1 MRNDPTSGQ
10 HTLRLHFLVS
20 TKTLVVVTGLKLQIN
35 SQTRT
40 WDIHFIAQSDFYVGA
55 STLLHLDT
63 FTVLSLGTKIGGT
76 RGTCLP
82 YFRWNLTQAEGLNPD
97 TKESESQT
105 LQLSIISSVLQHC
118 QIAAIRFNWGQI
130 VWNTNDWS
138 LFSISC
144 AVDLDKGS
152 VFIWMFE
159 NVV

>member
-1 MRNDPTSGQ
+1 MRNDPTYSPS
-10 HTLRLHFLVS
+10 TFYLVP

-35 SQTRT
+35 SQTQTR
-40 WDIHFIAQSDFYVGA
+40 DIHFIAQSDFYVGA
-55 STLLHLDT
+55 STLLHLDLDT
-63 FTVLSLGTKIGGT
+63 FTVLSLGTEIGGT
-76 RGTCLP
+76 RETCLP

-118 QIAAIRFNWGQI
+118 QISAIRFNWRQI
-130 VWNTNDWS
+130 VWNTNYLS
-138 LFSISC
+138 LFGISC

>member
-1 MRNDPTSGQ
+1 MRNDPTYSPS
-10 HTLRLHFLVS
+10 TFYLVP

-40 WDIHFIAQSDFYVGA
+40 RDIHFIAQSDFYVGA
-55 STLLHLDT
+55 STLLHLDLDT
-63 FTVLSLGTKIGGT
+63 FTVLSLGTEIGGT

-118 QIAAIRFNWGQI
+118 QIAAIRFNCGQI